1 MVFDL
6 FRPLSHWLDG
16 IPWCCSKLLRFRA
29 LRLSLQL
36 VLGPHG
42 PHRLGLWRLDGR
54 APAGQRALLWPC
66 GTRESADDL
75 GSGHALLYLGI
86 KHALGFQQSWCESG
100 VSRPFWGEEPS
111 GMGRVC
117 RAPTHLVEPT
127 GNRSGEGP
135 RERTMPGRLQF
146 PHTSKQER
154 V

>member
-86 KHALGFQQSWCESG
+86 KHALGFQQSWCESV
-100 VSRPFWGEEPS
+100 VSRPPFG
-111 GMGRVC
+111 GRNRPGWVGF
-117 RAPTHLVEPT
+117 AGHPHTLW
-127 GNRSGEGP
+127 NRSGEGP